1 MEILRLSFVDKVLQ
15 VTGGRLIAGR
25 PFFLGGIV
33 FIMIGYILSVATI
46 VFQIYSSATK

>member
-15 VTGGRLIAGR
+15 VTGRRLIAGR

-33 FIMIGYILSVATI
+33 FIMIVCILLLRLFA
-46 VFQIYSSATK
+46 F